1 MLFYVWFPHKT
12 RSKYFHKKANKQKTL
27 QEIYFLFQLPKT
39 QTTHSKRDVKKYKK
53 KHPDVHSWKT
63 AEMECRELGAQAV
76 SNV

>member
-53 KHPDVHSWKT
+53 NIQMST
-63 AEMECRELGAQAV
+63 AERQLKWSAE
-76 SNV
+76 S